1 MSQEIRVRRKSGS
14 GPTALERLKRLNER
28 VRSEIDRRIELA
40 SKYGVQMGGLNPD
53 IAKMEQ
59 MLAEKDMWSA
69 LEKGFDILLRVD
81 EEIEKA
87 RDVFDEVEIVA
98 LKIRE
103 AELLG
108 ADMDTANRFMEQAK
122 SAMNP
127 SSAMYFIGLARRDAE
142 RKIKEFREIKE
153 RVDDILLEIE
163 RLKEAGVDTT
173 MLEEK
178 FEKARLA
185 TQYESAMHYL
195 NECEEEIKAMKEE

>member
-1 MSQEIRVRRKSGS
+1 MSEEIRVRRKSGS

-28 VRSEIDRRIELA
+28 VRSEIDRKIELA
-40 SKYGVQMGGLNPD
+40 RKYGLRMDGLNSD
-53 IAKMEQ
+53 IARMEQ
-59 MLAEKDMWSA
+59 MLSENDMWSA
-69 LEKGFDILLRVD
+69 IEKGFDILLRVD
-81 EEIEKA
+81 QEIEKA
-87 RDVFDEVEIVA
+87 RDAFEEVEIVA
-98 LKIRE
+98 LKIRK

-122 SAMNP
+122 SAMEP

-153 RVDDILLEIE
+153 RVNDILREIE
-163 RLKEAGVDTT
+163 GLKEARRDIAA
-173 MLEEK
+173 LEEK

>member
-163 RLKEAGVDTT
+163 RLKEAGVDTA